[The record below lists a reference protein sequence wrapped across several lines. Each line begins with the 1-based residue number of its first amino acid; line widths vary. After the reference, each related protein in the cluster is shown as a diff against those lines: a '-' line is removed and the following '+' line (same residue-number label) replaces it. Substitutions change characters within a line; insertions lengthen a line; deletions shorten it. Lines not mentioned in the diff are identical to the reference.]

1 MKTHNILGISAFYH
15 DSAACLVQNG
25 EIVAAA
31 QEERFTRKKHDP
43 GFPRRAVEYCL
54 AEGGIGIKDLKY
66 IVFYD
71 KPLIKFERLL
81 ETYVGFAPQG
91 IQSFL
96 AAMPVWLKEKLLL
109 RTLLQKEI
117 LACAPGLTKA
127 EVPELLFGEHHESH
141 AASTFYASPYQKA
154 AVLCMDG
161 VGEWATTS
169 AWLGEG
175 SQLTPLWE
183 IPFPHSIGLLY
194 SAFTYYTG
202 FKVNSGEYKVMG
214 LAPYGEPKYVKAIYD
229 HLLDVK
235 PDGTFRMNMEYFN
248 YCTGLTMTSRK
259 FDGIF
264 GGPPRKPESKLG
276 QREMDLARSIQEVTE
291 EVMLRL
297 SRTMHRETGA
307 EYLCLAGGVALN
319 CVGNGRVLREGPF
332 KGIWIQPAAGD
343 AGGAVGAAL
352 SAWHQYEKQPR
363 TADNVNDKMKGSYLG
378 PKYTNDDVEAR
389 LKNLGAAYRRLDDS
403 ELFTHVAEELA
414 SGKVVGWLQGRMEFG
429 PRSLGG
435 RSILG
440 DARNTK
446 MQSVM
451 NLKIKYRESFRPFAP
466 SVLREKVSDYFQMNC
481 DSPYMLLVAPVAE
494 SRRLPCDPSQQGLW
508 GIDLLNIPRS
518 DVPAVT
524 HIDYSA
530 RVQTV
535 HEDTNPRYFR
545 LLKAFEE
552 KTGCAVLVN
561 TSFNVRG
568 EPIVSTPEDAY
579 RCFMRTEMDVLV
591 LENCV
596 LKKGDQKPLEG
607 DSDWKMEFELD

>member
-1 MKTHNILGISAFYH
+1 MYILGISAFYH
-15 DSAACLVQNG
+15 DSAACLVRDG
-25 EIVAAA
+25 EIIAAA
-31 QEERFTRKKHDP
+31 QEERFTRKKHDSS
-43 GFPRRAVEYCL
+43 FPHYAVRFCL
-54 AEGGIGIKDLKY
+54 TQAGIGITDVKY
-66 IVFYD
+66 VVFYD

-81 ETYVGFAPQG
+81 ETYVGFSPKG

-96 AAMPVWLKEKLLL
+96 AAMPVWLKEKLFL
-109 RTLLQKEI
+109 RKLLQKEV
-117 LACAPGLTKA
+117 LTCGEGMDRA
-127 EVPELLFGEHHESH
+127 QLPEFLFDEHHESH
-141 AASTFYASPYQKA
+141 AASAFFASPYQKA
-154 AVLCMDG
+154 GVLCMDG

-175 SQLTPLWE
+175 NTLTPLWE
-183 IPFPHSIGLLY
+183 IPFPHSLGLLY

-214 LAPYGEPKYVKAIYD
+214 LAPYGEPKYVKAIYE
-229 HLLDVK
+229 HLLDLK
-235 PDGTFRMNMEYFN
+235 PDGTFRLNMEYFN

-259 FDGIF
+259 FDEVF
-264 GGPPRKPESKLG
+264 GGPPRQPESKLS

-297 SRTMHRETGA
+297 SRTMHREMGVD
-307 EYLCLAGGVALN
+307 YLCMAGGVALN

-343 AGGAVGAAL
+343 AGGALGAAL
-352 SAWHQYEKQPR
+352 SAWHLYENKPR
-363 TADNVNDKMKGSYLG
+363 TVNNVKDQMKGSYLG
-378 PKYTNDDVEAR
+378 PAFSNDEVELR
-389 LKNLGAAYRRLDDS
+389 LKQVGAAYVRLDEQD
-403 ELFTHVAEELA
+403 LFTRVAEELA
-414 SGKVVGWLQGRMEFG
+414 RGKVVGWFQGRMEFG

-466 SVLREKVSDYFQMNC
+466 SVLRERVNSYFQMDC
-481 DSPYMLLVAPVAE
+481 DSPYMLLVAPVQE
-494 SRRLPCDPSQQGLW
+494 KRRLPFNPSEKGLW
-508 GIDLLNIPRS
+508 GIELLNVLRS
-518 DVPAVT
+518 DIPAVT

-530 RVQTV
+530 RIQTV
-535 HEDTNPRYFR
+535 HEDTNPRYYY

-552 KTGCAVLVN
+552 KTGYATLVN

-568 EPIVSTPEDAY
+568 EPIVCTPEDAF

-596 LKKGDQKPLEG
+596 LKKEDQKPLER
-607 DSDWKMEFELD
+607 DTDWKQEFALD

>member
-1 MKTHNILGISAFYH
+1 MYILGISAFYH
-15 DSAACLVQNG
+15 DSAACLVHEG
-25 EIVAAA
+25 EIIAAA
-31 QEERFTRKKHDP
+31 QEERFTRKKHDSS
-43 GFPRRAVEYCL
+43 FPHHAVRFCL
-54 AEGGIGIKDLKY
+54 AQAGIKITDVKY
-66 IVFYD
+66 VVFYD

-81 ETYVGFAPQG
+81 ETYVGFSPKG

-96 AAMPVWLKEKLLL
+96 AAMPVWLKEKLFL
-109 RTLLQKEI
+109 RKLLQKEV
-117 LACAPGLTKA
+117 LTCVEGVGKA
-127 EVPELLFGEHHESH
+127 QLPELLFGEHHESH
-141 AASTFYASPYQKA
+141 SASAFFASPYRKA
-154 AVLCMDG
+154 GVLCMDG

-175 SQLTPLWE
+175 NTLTPLWE
-183 IPFPHSIGLLY
+183 IPFPHSLGLLY

-214 LAPYGEPKYVKAIYD
+214 LAPYGEPKYVKAIYE
-229 HLLDVK
+229 HLLDLK

-259 FDGIF
+259 FDEVF
-264 GGPPRKPESKLG
+264 GGPPRQPESKLS

-297 SRTMHRETGA
+297 SRTIHRETGVD
-307 EYLCLAGGVALN
+307 YLCMAGGVALN

-343 AGGAVGAAL
+343 AGGALGAAL
-352 SAWHQYEKQPR
+352 SAWHLYENKPR
-363 TADNVNDKMKGSYLG
+363 TANNVKDQMKGSYLG
-378 PKYTNDDVEAR
+378 PAFSNDEVELR
-389 LKNLGAAYRRLDDS
+389 LKQLGAAFVRLS
-403 ELFTHVAEELA
+403 EKDLFTRVAEELA
-414 SGKVVGWLQGRMEFG
+414 AGKVVGWFQGRMEFG

-466 SVLREKVSDYFQMNC
+466 SVLCERVNSYFQMDC
-481 DSPYMLLVAPVAE
+481 DSPYMLLVAPVQE
-494 SRRLPCDPSQQGLW
+494 KRRLPFNPSEKGLW
-508 GIDLLNIPRS
+508 GIELLNVLRS
-518 DVPAVT
+518 DIPAVT

-530 RVQTV
+530 RIQTV
-535 HEDTNPRYFR
+535 HEDTNPRYYY

-552 KTGCAVLVN
+552 RTGYATLVN

-568 EPIVSTPEDAY
+568 EPIVCTPEDAF
-579 RCFMRTEMDVLV
+579 RCFMRTEMDILV

-596 LKKGDQKPLEG
+596 LKKEDQKPLER
-607 DSDWKMEFELD
+607 DTDWKQEFALD